1 MACHG
6 SKTHGQPARIG
17 LDSYLIL
24 ANITTVTYAMTGSQ
38 GLFQERTPM
47 KWLILVYRL
56 PRSKTTATKV
66 GTWRKLRKLGV
77 FPLQDSVCVLP
88 SSEKTLHSLD
98 WLAAE
103 LRELGG
109 DASLWEAEAL
119 TESQERDLREY
130 FLEQVNIHYRKIME
144 EAAKAE
150 SIQEIKSL
158 WMRFHRIKDQD
169 HLKSPLSIQAEA
181 ACKARAADLAREEE
195 PK

>member
-1 MACHG
+1 
-6 SKTHGQPARIG
+6 
-17 LDSYLIL
+17 
-24 ANITTVTYAMTGSQ
+24 
-38 GLFQERTPM
+38 M